1 MFLPDLSK
9 RCFDLER
16 LDTGDY
22 TEAEYSRW
30 HHEMKFVNHALGDI
44 RCLKLA
50 IRDELG
56 RSADGRL
63 SILDIGAGAGHLL
76 AAVGRM
82 DHRDLLL
89 VGVETNPVAAAILQ
103 GRTGLTS
110 IIADGLHLPFP
121 DRSFDIVTSSLTLHH
136 FDNDSAVLLLK
147 EMYRVARLRVLIV
160 DLHRH
165 KVAYSLYRILSVAAF
180 QRFTQEDGSLSIRRG
195 FRPDELMELA
205 KSSGMRNATVKR
217 RAAFRLVLDVRKDD

>member
-1 MFLPDLSK
+1 MLLPDLSK

-22 TEAEYSRW
+22 TKAEYDRW
-30 HHEMKFVNHALGDI
+30 HREMRFVNHALGDV

-50 IRDELG
+50 VRDELG

-76 AAVGRM
+76 AASGRIV
-82 DHRDLLL
+82 HRDSLL
-89 VGVETNPVAAAILQ
+89 VGVETNPAAATILQ
-103 GRTGLTS
+103 ERSGLTS
-110 IIADGLHLPFP
+110 IIADGLDLPFP

-136 FDNDSAVLLLK
+136 FDDHAAVSLLK
-147 EMYRVARLRVLIV
+147 ELYRVARRRVLIV

-165 KVAYSLYRILSVAAF
+165 KVAYLLYRILSFAAF

-195 FRPDELMELA
+195 FRPDELKELA
-205 KSSGMRNATVKR
+205 VTSGLKNATVKR
-217 RAAFRLVLDVRKDD
+217 RAAFRLVLEVKKDD

>member
-22 TEAEYSRW
+22 TESEYIRW
-30 HHEMKFVNHALGDI
+30 HREMKFVNHALGDV

-50 IRDELG
+50 IRDELE

-76 AAVGRM
+76 AAAERIV
-82 DHRDLLL
+82 DKNSLL
-89 VGVETNPVAAAILQ
+89 VGVETNPAAAAILQ
-103 GRTGLTS
+103 GRSGLTS
-110 IIADGLHLPFP
+110 IIADGLDLPFP

-136 FDNDSAVLLLK
+136 FDNDAADLLLK
-147 EMYRVARLRVLIV
+147 EMYRVASRRVLIV

-165 KVAYSLYRILSVAAF
+165 TIAYLLYRILSVAAF

-195 FRPDELMELA
+195 FRPIELKELA
-205 KSSGMRNATVKR
+205 ERSGLKNATVKR
-217 RAAFRLVLDVRKDD
+217 RAAFRLVLDVKKDD